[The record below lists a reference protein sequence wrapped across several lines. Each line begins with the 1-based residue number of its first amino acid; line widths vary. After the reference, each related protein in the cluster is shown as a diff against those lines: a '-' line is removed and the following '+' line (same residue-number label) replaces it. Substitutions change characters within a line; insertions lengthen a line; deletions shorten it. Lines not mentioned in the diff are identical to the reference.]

1 MIFLGSVH
9 VSAKNPNIRVAENCL
24 TKRKQFELDMSCP
37 GKYLE
42 VFGEI
47 FDEERKLE

>member
-37 GKYLE
+37 GK
-42 VFGEI
+42 
-47 FDEERKLE
+47 